1 MDKIS
6 KDVKIFLVIAGL
18 WLIQTVLSVGPLRS
32 ELETTLLFSLV
43 PGLDLII
50 EVMKLI
56 SSTDTSSIWF
66 YILLF
71 TTFIKDILIA
81 YFINSVK
88 NRIFKK

>member
-56 SSTDTSSIWF
+56 SSTDTSSI
-66 YILLF
+66 
-71 TTFIKDILIA
+71 
-81 YFINSVK
+81 
-88 NRIFKK
+88 

>member
-1 MDKIS
+1 MNEIS
-6 KDVKIFLVIAGL
+6 DDVKILLVIAGL

-32 ELETTLLFSLV
+32 ELEITLLLSLV

-71 TTFIKDILIA
+71 TIFIKDILIV

-88 NRIFKK
+88 NRIFK